1 LTLLRTAWQASAA
14 GEVVNMTRIA
24 GFLLLLIGISAAT
37 PAAAI
42 PAPMSSEELVQAS
55 DVVALVRVVAV
66 TCVAVATSE
75 RTGEKLPS
83 YRAELEIVEIS
94 KGELQ
99 PGDTIEVA
107 FQAIETGL
115 VGPWTVWYYPGE
127 EVWTHLRQGDGVYE
141 TTWWNARGEPLR
153 EAGITDLPVTAGE
166 TVRAP

>member
-1 LTLLRTAWQASAA
+1 
-14 GEVVNMTRIA
+14 MTRFPV
-24 GFLLLLIGISAAT
+24 FLVCVVALLAAT

-42 PAPMSSEELVQAS
+42 PAPMSPDELVEAS

-66 TCVAVATSE
+66 TCIAVAASE

-99 PGDTIEVA
+99 PGDTIKVA
-107 FQAIETGL
+107 FQAIEAGL
-115 VGPWTVWYYPGE
+115 VGPWSVWYYPGE
-127 EVWTHLRQGDGVYE
+127 EVWTHLRRGDGVYE
-141 TTWWNARGEPLR
+141 TTWWNARGEALR
-153 EAGITDLPVTAGE
+153 PPNTTDLPVTPGE

>member
-1 LTLLRTAWQASAA
+1 
-14 GEVVNMTRIA
+14 MTRFPV
-24 GFLLLLIGISAAT
+24 FLVCVVALLTAA

-42 PAPMSSEELVQAS
+42 PAPMSPEELVEAS
-55 DVVALVRVVAV
+55 DVVALVRVVEV
-66 TCVAVATSE
+66 TCVAIAISE

-99 PGDTIEVA
+99 PRDTIEVA

-127 EVWTHLRQGDGVYE
+127 EVWTHLRQGDGTYE

-153 EAGITDLPVTAGE
+153 EAGTTDLPLTPGE
-166 TVRAP
+166 TVRTP

>member
-1 LTLLRTAWQASAA
+1 
-14 GEVVNMTRIA
+14 MTRIA

-42 PAPMSSEELVQAS
+42 PAPMSPEELVEAS

-107 FQAIETGL
+107 FEAIEAGL

-127 EVWTHLRQGDGVYE
+127 EVWTHLRQGDGGVYE
-141 TTWWNARGEPLR
+141 TTWWNARSEALR
-153 EAGITDLPVTAGE
+153 EAGTTDLPVIPGE

>member
-1 LTLLRTAWQASAA
+1 
-14 GEVVNMTRIA
+14 MTRFPV
-24 GFLLLLIGISAAT
+24 FLVCVVALLTAT
-37 PAAAI
+37 RAAAI
-42 PAPMSSEELVQAS
+42 PAPLSPDELVEAS
-55 DVVALVRVVAV
+55 DVVALVRVLAV
-66 TCVAVATSE
+66 TCIAVATSE

-107 FQAIETGL
+107 FQAIEAGV
-115 VGPWTVWYYPGE
+115 VGPWSVWYYPGE

-141 TTWWNARGEPLR
+141 TTWWNARGEAVR
-153 EAGITDLPVTAGE
+153 EAGVTDLPVTAGE